1 MDFTYIPT
9 SILKCISSEKFLNLF
24 INFRQGNI
32 SGGARTDSNWET
44 SGPIELPGGECQ
56 LASES
61 QLRIVP
67 LPNAIT
73 GLRAN
78 ELHAADPYAHD
89 AGKKEYLLEK

>member
-1 MDFTYIPT
+1 LRLRVERVRGERA
-9 SILKCISSEKFLNLF
+9 S
-24 INFRQGNI
+24 
-32 SGGARTDSNWET
+32 AA
-44 SGPIELPGGECQ
+44 PGGECQ

-78 ELHAADPYAHD
+78 ELHAANPYAHD
-89 AGKKEYLLEK
+89 AGKKGYLLE